1 MKPISVNVDFEE
13 VLLGK
18 PARLSLRASVE
29 FLALWV
35 QERPLFAS
43 RPYSEAYLK
52 YVSANTGQQASVTSQ
67 GESDDW
73 WGETIHTEL
82 MRKLSSKTEF
92 KTWWQARW
100 PLEAHNCFSW
110 QELDAIVQDG
120 QWLIKKSDGMSGRG
134 HQKVTREELP
144 RLRERLE
151 KTLSLGV
158 VAEPL
163 YHRTRDISALWISEE
178 NRFIYYANLI
188 DERFQW
194 RGTILRHDCMSEV
207 PEATQDW
214 GVHLIA
220 LQKYVS
226 GLGYQGPFSVDAFF
240 YHTAAGEKFHP
251 GSEMNPRKT
260 MGWVTY
266 QLWKKNKMAS
276 ASLALVPL
284 VLNDEAW
291 LRVAQIPEAQLLSPP
306 NCPFTW
312 YWIEADSLTE
322 LEVKRAAFL
331 TKLPEVPVRD
341 KV

>member
-1 MKPISVNVDFEE
+1 LKPISVNVDFEE
-13 VLLGK
+13 VLSGK

-35 QERPLFAS
+35 QDRPLLAS
-43 RPYSEAYLK
+43 RPYSESYLK
-52 YVSANTGQQASVTSQ
+52 YVSAQIGHPVSATTQ
-67 GESDDW
+67 GEADEW
-73 WGETIHTEL
+73 WGETAHKEL

-92 KTWWQARW
+92 KNWWYSRW
-100 PLEAHNCFSW
+100 PLEARNCFSW
-110 QELDAIVQDG
+110 KELEAIVQAG

-134 HQKVTREELP
+134 HQRVTREELP
-144 RLRERLE
+144 SLRSRLE

-158 VAEPL
+158 VVEPL
-163 YHRTRDISALWISEE
+163 YQRTRDVSALWLSEE
-178 NRFIYYANLI
+178 KRFIYYANLI

-194 RGTILRHDCMSEV
+194 RGTILNRDSMSEV
-207 PEATQDW
+207 PAATQNW
-214 GVHLIA
+214 GEHLVE

-226 GLGYQGPFSVDAFF
+226 GLGYHGPFSVDAFF
-240 YHTAAGEKFHP
+240 YQTAAGETFHP

-291 LRVAQIPEAQLLSPP
+291 MQVAQIPEAQLLSPV

-312 YWIEADSLTE
+312 YWLEADSAVE
-322 LEVKRAAFL
+322 LEIKRSAFL

>member
-35 QERPLFAS
+35 QAHPLFAS
-43 RPYSEAYLK
+43 RPYSETYLK
-52 YVSANTGQQASVTSQ
+52 YVSTKTGQHASVTAQ
-67 GESDDW
+67 GDPVEW
-73 WGETIHTEL
+73 WGETFNTEL
-82 MRKLSSKTEF
+82 MKKLSSKTEF

-110 QELDAIVQDG
+110 HELDAIVQDG

-144 RLRERLE
+144 RLRDRLE
-151 KTLSLGV
+151 KTLSQGV
-158 VAEPL
+158 VVEPL
-163 YHRTRDISALWISEE
+163 YQRTRDVSALWLSEE

-188 DERFQW
+188 DDRFQW
-194 RGTILRHDCMSEV
+194 RGTILNRDTMSEV
-207 PEATQDW
+207 PEGTQNW
-214 GVHLIA
+214 RKHLVE

-226 GLGYQGPFSVDAFF
+226 DLGYQGPFSVDAFF
-240 YHTAAGEKFHP
+240 YQSGQGEKFHP

-276 ASLALVPL
+276 ASLSLVPL
-284 VLNDEAW
+284 VLTEDTW
-291 LRVAQIPEAQLLSPP
+291 LQVSQLAEAQLLSPV

-312 YWIEADSLTE
+312 YWLEAESLRE

-331 TKLPEVPVRD
+331 TKLPAVPVRD

>member
-1 MKPISVNVDFEE
+1 LKPISVNVDFEE

-35 QERPLFAS
+35 QDRPLFAS
-43 RPYSEAYLK
+43 RPYSDTYLQYVRAK
-52 YVSANTGQQASVTSQ
+52 TGQLVSATSQ
-67 GESDDW
+67 GEPDEW
-73 WGETIHTEL
+73 WGETANIEL
-82 MRKLSSKTEF
+82 MQKLSSKTEF
-92 KTWWQARW
+92 KDWWQSRW
-100 PLEAHNCFSW
+100 QLEARNCFSW
-110 QELDAIVQDG
+110 EDLESIVQTG

-134 HQKVTREELP
+134 HQKITREELP
-144 RLRERLE
+144 SVRPRLE
-151 KTLSLGV
+151 KVLSLGV

-163 YHRTRDISALWISEE
+163 YQRTRDVSALWLPEE
-178 NRFIYYANLI
+178 SRFIYYANLI

-194 RGTILRHDCMSEV
+194 RGTILNRDSMSEV
-207 PEATQDW
+207 PAATQDW
-214 GVHLIA
+214 GEHLVD

-240 YHTAAGEKFHP
+240 YLCATGEKFHP

-284 VLNDEAW
+284 VLNEESWRQVSQLA
-291 LRVAQIPEAQLLSPP
+291 EAQLLSPV

-312 YWIEADSLTE
+312 YWLEADSMTE
-322 LEVKRAAFL
+322 LEMKRAEFL
-331 TKLPEVPVRD
+331 TKLPGVPVRD